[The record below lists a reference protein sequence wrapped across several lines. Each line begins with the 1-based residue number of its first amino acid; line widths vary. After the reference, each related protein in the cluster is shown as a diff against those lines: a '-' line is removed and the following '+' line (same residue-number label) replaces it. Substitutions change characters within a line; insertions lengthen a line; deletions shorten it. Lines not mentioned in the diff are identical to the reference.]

1 MYDDLFDS
9 NNDGQ
14 LDAGEMSNYM
24 DFQDYMNHDGI
35 YKESSDYGGS
45 DEYDESFDS
54 GDDLGNKMDEGSFY
68 SGSYGGQNMNISSKF
83 VNIEKPMPPEYY
95 EERQNEYY
103 KGLGNECLKRS
114 IWYFVISSLLLGYC
128 IWIRWF
134 TYHRGLFFDLVA
146 IFFIITVILNIC
158 FWVSFWKGIFY
169 RKYKRETE
177 AYIYVATPISSL
189 SVLALFFILLFFIAE

>member
-45 DEYDESFDS
+45 D
-54 GDDLGNKMDEGSFY
+54 LGNKIDEDSFY

-128 IWIRWF
+128 
-134 TYHRGLFFDLVA
+134 L
-146 IFFIITVILNIC
+146 
-158 FWVSFWKGIFY
+158 
-169 RKYKRETE
+169 
-177 AYIYVATPISSL
+177 SSGA
-189 SVLALFFILLFFIAE
+189 VF